1 MPARKPSLISLV
13 LSSLPDKAQECSR
26 DTPGLYRVAVSS
38 KVLMFVCSTVLPF
51 LTTCCRIER
60 CCSDRSYSL
69 EYSSNAIRNL
79 FSAREIEDVERAD
92 ELETDHKTP
101 LLGNA

>member
-1 MPARKPSLISLV
+1 M
-13 LSSLPDKAQECSR
+13 
-26 DTPGLYRVAVSS
+26 YRVAISS

-51 LTTCCRIER
+51 LTMCCRIER

-79 FSAREIEDVERAD
+79 FSAREIEEMEQAD
-92 ELETDHKTP
+92 GPESDHKTP
-101 LLGNA
+101 LLGSA